1 MSAPTPTQS
10 ETIEALIGLIEAIAQ
25 AETDLEVATETADMA
40 LERVIAI
47 IDTMP
52 ELAALTDSV
61 RETREALRSNLRDQ
75 GVID

>member
-1 MSAPTPTQS
+1 MSAPTPTQG

-52 ELAALTDSV
+52 EHAALADSV
-61 RETREALRSNLRDQ
+61 RETRAALLDCLRDQ

>member
-52 ELAALTDSV
+52 ELAAHTDSV

>member
-1 MSAPTPTQS
+1 VSAPTPTQS

-52 ELAALTDSV
+52 ELGALTDSV